1 MKHYLAGKDYLG
13 LQYYTLEQMRELVE
27 ITQDLKR
34 KWVMGEPHAYLR
46 DMAFAMIFEKKSTR
60 TRNSFHA
67 AACAL
72 GAQSFYLRP
81 DELQISRG
89 ESIADS
95 ARILDRYFDGLYIR
109 TFGQEIVEE
118 FAQHMKHPVINA
130 LTALEHPC
138 QALCDLVTIKE
149 KKGDFKGVKIAYAGD
164 VYNVCNSLL
173 LGAAMFGMDMYVAAP
188 AGYPVEPLIMTKA
201 REFAEASGA
210 KIVET
215 QDFDE
220 ALRGADVVYGN
231 TWHSM
236 GENEEAKEQRI
247 KDFMPYQINSEA
259 MAKADKNAVFMHC
272 LPGYRGEDM
281 TDEVIEGPQSVVWDQ
296 GENRMHAVK
305 AILVSTCIRS

>member
-13 LQYYTLEQMRELVE
+13 LLYYTPEQMMELLE
-27 ITQDLKR
+27 IAQDLKR

-46 DMAFAMIFEKKSTR
+46 DKAFAMIFEKKSTR

-89 ESIADS
+89 EPIADT

-118 FAQHMKHPVINA
+118 FAQNMKHPVINA
-130 LTALEHPC
+130 LTSLEHPC
-138 QALCDLVTIKE
+138 QALCDLLTIKE
-149 KKGDFKGVKIAYAGD
+149 KKGDFKGVKVCYAGD
-164 VYNVCNSLL
+164 VYNVCQSLM
-173 LGAAMFGMDMYVAAP
+173 LGAAMFGMDMSVAAP
-188 AGYPVEPLIMTKA
+188 EGYDVDPIIWKRAQELASI
-201 REFAEASGA
+201 SGA
-210 KIVET
+210 KIVVT
-215 QDFDE
+215 QNYDE

-236 GENEEAKEQRI
+236 GENEDQKEQRV
-247 KDFMPYQINSEA
+247 KDWMPYQINSAA
-259 MAKADKNAVFMHC
+259 MGKANKDAIFMHC

-281 TDEVIEGPQSVVWDQ
+281 TDDVIEGPQSVVWDQ